1 MSQGKLNGL
10 MPQTPSQPANT
21 GFSPTP
27 NQSTIGEFGNTFGQP
42 GAVGTP
48 GGFGSSQS
56 GPVGTPGA
64 NSQPVAPAIPQS
76 YTSGSITNQV
86 GPVAPNDDWAQGIDG
101 NLVTPPGVIMSP
113 VITATQNLQST
124 PGVATPF
131 TGQSQI
137 MQAPPGANTPFPG

>member
-10 MPQTPSQPANT
+10 MPQTQSQPTNT

-42 GAVGTP
+42 GPVGTP

-76 YTSGSITNQV
+76 YTSGSISDQV
-86 GPVAPNDDWAQGIDG
+86 GPVAPADDGLGNDGI
-101 NLVTPPGVIMSP
+101 
-113 VITATQNLQST
+113 LQST
-124 PGVATPF
+124 PGGLMDPGNPAYPR
-131 TGQSQI
+131 GI
-137 MQAPPGANTPFPG
+137 M